1 MKPHEQKTGERM
13 TETQYLEVLIQ
24 SQKKK
29 LLLLNKLSVL
39 NARQRQLLEQEE
51 MDPDEFE
58 ANVNEKDAL
67 IAEIVQL
74 DAGFDEVYTRLKSVI
89 ETNKSLY
96 ADQLRTLQDLIRQI
110 IAKDAAVRADESRNY
125 ALAQK
130 KFSKI
135 KQQVRQ
141 VKASSKMV
149 NQYYQ
154 NMMGLQRGDS
164 HFMDNKK

>member
-1 MKPHEQKTGERM
+1 M
-13 TETQYLEVLIQ
+13 TETQYLDVLIQ

-29 LLLLNKLSVL
+29 LLLLNKISVL
-39 NARQRQLLEQEE
+39 NTKQRQLLEQGE

-58 ANVNEKDAL
+58 ANVNEKDTL
-67 IAEIVQL
+67 VAEIVQL
-74 DAGFDEVYTRLKSVI
+74 DAGFDEVYARLKTIVEVNQTI
-89 ETNKSLY
+89 Y
-96 ADQLRTLQDLIRQI
+96 APQLEALQELIRQI
-110 IAKDAAVRADESRNY
+110 MAKDVAIRAEESRNY
-125 ALAQK
+125 TLAQK

-149 NQYYQ
+149 GQYYR
-154 NMMGLQRGDS
+154 NMMGLQNGDS